1 MEGDCG
7 VGCQEK
13 VRKLEDITECL
24 QIHGHPDKV
33 LREVGGGGSLPEIT
47 RKYGI

>member
-1 MEGDCG
+1 MEGDRG

-13 VRKLEDITECL
+13 VKKLEDITECL

-33 LREVGGGGSLPEIT
+33 LREVGGGAHSL
-47 RKYGI
+47 R